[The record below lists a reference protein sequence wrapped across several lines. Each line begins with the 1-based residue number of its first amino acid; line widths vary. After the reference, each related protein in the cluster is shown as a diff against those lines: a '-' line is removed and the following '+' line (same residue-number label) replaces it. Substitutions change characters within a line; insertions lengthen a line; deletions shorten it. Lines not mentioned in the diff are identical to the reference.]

1 MHINYKKEN
10 IMAAITYTYQLSNGK
25 GLEKILYFS
34 GLGYNLS
41 VHPSLYGD
49 PILTS
54 QAFYYLKD
62 LDSVA
67 NLRIEHPKPQLNE
80 NQIEYLIDNYLFEY
94 STTAID
100 SQLTSKVMD
109 YSFWRNDVHQVY
121 HNYDNQN
128 TGALIIDALNDESII
143 SIEPIDDI
151 DKDLDLTSD
160 WSISSHFTE
169 PVIDEYLTKMHKLLN
184 KKVMLQM
191 LPTDERDGYFGKKRI
206 FNIDES
212 LIDLYQAKKLERI
225 SYIDGTQDEFTLNN
239 SFNPEYNISLPII
252 KIHCENLYNPL
263 LLSYYFSGF
272 NDKNP
277 LNSFLGYYNVLEY
290 YFEEAPLILGLTA
303 NYEKK
308 QLESVITLLVDHT
321 IIKNYLQNQSN
332 EFISKINQDI
342 ITSSTINISALDINS
357 NNLIEALSEFLYSI
371 RCATVHSKKT
381 RRGQPTAIIEPYS
394 IKANSIKIVL
404 PIIHWLSI
412 LCIKKDYDLGNGL
425 TSL

>member
-1 MHINYKKEN
+1 
-10 IMAAITYTYQLSNGK
+10 MAAITYTYQLSNGK

-34 GLGYNLS
+34 GLDYNLC
-41 VHPSLYGD
+41 VHPALYGE

-62 LDSVA
+62 LDAVA
-67 NLRIEHPKPQLNE
+67 SLRIEYPNPQLNE

-100 SQLTSKVMD
+100 SKLTSKVMD
-109 YSFWRNDVHQVY
+109 YSFWRNNIHQIY
-121 HNYDNQN
+121 HNYDSQN

-160 WSISSHFTE
+160 RSISSHFTE

-191 LPTDERDGYFGKKRI
+191 LPTEERDGYFGKKRI
-206 FNIDES
+206 FDIDEC
-212 LIDLYQAKKLERI
+212 LIDLYQAKELDRI
-225 SYIDGTQDEFTLNN
+225 SYIDGTQEEFTLNN
-239 SFNPEYNISLPII
+239 SFNPEYNVSLPIT
-252 KIHCENLYNPL
+252 KINCQNLYNPL

-290 YFEEAPLILGLTA
+290 YFEEAPIILGVIA
-303 NYEKK
+303 NNEKK
-308 QLESVITLLVDHT
+308 QLEAVITLLVDHNT
-321 IIKNYLQNQSN
+321 IVSYLQNQST
-332 EFISKINQDI
+332 EFINKISQNI
-342 ITSSTINISALDINS
+342 VTSSTINISALDITNS
-357 NNLIEALSEFLYSI
+357 DLVKALSEFLYSI

-381 RRGQPTAIIEPYS
+381 RRGQPTAIIKPYS
-394 IKANSIKIVL
+394 VEANNIKIVL

-425 TSL
+425 SSL

>member
-1 MHINYKKEN
+1 
-10 IMAAITYTYQLSNGK
+10 MASITYTYQLSNGK

-41 VHPSLYGD
+41 VHPALYGD

-62 LDSVA
+62 LDAVA
-67 NLRIEHPKPQLNE
+67 SLKIEYPNQQLNE

-94 STTAID
+94 STISID
-100 SQLTSKVMD
+100 SKLTSKVMD
-109 YSFWRNDVHQVY
+109 YSFWRNNVHQIY

-128 TGALIIDALNDESII
+128 TGALIIDALNDESIL
-143 SIEPIDDI
+143 SVETIDEE
-151 DKDLDLTSD
+151 DKDLDLTLD
-160 WSISSHFTE
+160 WSISDHFTK
-169 PVIDEYLTKMHKLLN
+169 PIIDEYLKKMHKLLN

-206 FNIDES
+206 FEIDEI
-212 LIDLYQAKKLERI
+212 LIDLYQAKELDRV
-225 SYIDGTQDEFTLNN
+225 SYIDGTQDEFILSSSFGSENN
-239 SFNPEYNISLPII
+239 VSLPIR
-252 KIHCENLYNPL
+252 KIHCSNLYNPL

-290 YFEEAPLILGLTA
+290 YFEEAPIILGLTA
-303 NYEKK
+303 NNEKK
-308 QLESVITLLVDHT
+308 QLEAVIALIVDHNT
-321 IIKNYLQNQSN
+321 IYNYLQTQTT
-332 EFISKINQDI
+332 EFKNKISQNI
-342 ITSSTINISALDINS
+342 ITSSTINISALDINN
-357 NNLIEALSEFLYSI
+357 NNLVEALSEFLYTI

-381 RRGQPTAIIEPYS
+381 RRGHPTAIIKPYS
-394 IKANSIKIVL
+394 TEANNIKIVL
-404 PIIHWLSI
+404 PIIHWLAI

-425 TSL
+425 TEL

>member
-1 MHINYKKEN
+1 
-10 IMAAITYTYQLSNGK
+10 MAAITYTYQLSNGK
-25 GLEKILYFS
+25 GLKKILYFS
-34 GLGYNLS
+34 GLSYNLS

-62 LDSVA
+62 LDAVA
-67 NLRIEHPKPQLNE
+67 SLRIEHPKPQLNE

-100 SQLTSKVMD
+100 SKLTSKVMD
-109 YSFWRNDVHQVY
+109 YSFWRNNVHQIY

-128 TGALIIDALNDESII
+128 TGALIIDALNDESIL
-143 SIEPIDDI
+143 SIETIDEE
-151 DKDLDLTSD
+151 DKNLDLTSD
-160 WSISSHFTE
+160 WAISNHFTG

-191 LPTDERDGYFGKKRI
+191 LPTEERDGYFGKKRI
-206 FNIDES
+206 FDIDEC
-212 LIDLYQAKKLERI
+212 LIDLYQAKELDKI

-239 SFNPEYNISLPII
+239 SFNPEYNVSLPII
-252 KIHCENLYNPL
+252 KINCQNLYNPL

-290 YFEEAPLILGLTA
+290 YFEEAPTILGVTA
-303 NYEKK
+303 NNERK
-308 QLESVITLLVDHT
+308 QLESVISLIVNHT
-321 IIKNYLQNQSN
+321 IIKTYLKNQHTK
-332 EFISKINQDI
+332 FISRISQNI

-357 NNLIEALSEFLYSI
+357 SNLVESLSEFLYNI

-381 RRGQPTAIIEPYS
+381 RKGQPTAIIKPYS
-394 IKANSIKIVL
+394 SEANNIKIVL
-404 PIIHWLSI
+404 PIIHWLAI

-425 TSL
+425 TKI

>member
-1 MHINYKKEN
+1 
-10 IMAAITYTYQLSNGK
+10 MATTTYTYQLSKGK
-25 GLEKILYFS
+25 GLERILYFS

-62 LDSVA
+62 LDAVA
-67 NLRIEHPKPQLNE
+67 SLRIEHPKPQLNE
-80 NQIEYLIDNYLFEY
+80 NQIEYLIDNYLVEY

-100 SQLTSKVMD
+100 SKLTSKVMD
-109 YSFWRNDVHQVY
+109 YSFWRNDIHQIY

-128 TGALIIDALNDESII
+128 TGALIIDALNDESIL
-143 SIEPIDDI
+143 SIETIDEE
-151 DKDLDLTSD
+151 DKNLDLKSD
-160 WSISSHFTE
+160 WLISNHFTE
-169 PVIDEYLTKMHKLLN
+169 PIIDEYLRKMHKLLN
-184 KKVMLQM
+184 KKIMLQM

-206 FNIDES
+206 FDIDKS
-212 LIDLYQAKKLERI
+212 LIDLYQAKELDKI
-225 SYIDGTQDEFTLNN
+225 SYIDGTQDEFILSS
-239 SFNPEYNISLPII
+239 SFGSEYNISLPIT
-252 KIHCENLYNPL
+252 KINCQNLYNPL

-290 YFEEAPLILGLTA
+290 YFEEAPTILGVTA
-303 NYEKK
+303 NNERK
-308 QLESVITLLVDHT
+308 QLESVISLIVNHT
-321 IIKNYLQNQSN
+321 IIKTYLENQHT
-332 EFISKINQDI
+332 EFISRISENI

-357 NNLIEALSEFLYSI
+357 SNLVESLSEFLYNI

-381 RRGQPTAIIEPYS
+381 RKGQPTAIIKPYS
-394 IKANSIKIVL
+394 SEANNMKIVL
-404 PIIHWLSI
+404 PIIHWLAI

-425 TSL
+425 TKI

>member
-1 MHINYKKEN
+1 
-10 IMAAITYTYQLSNGK
+10 MATTTYTYQLSKGK
-25 GLEKILYFS
+25 GLERILYFS

-62 LDSVA
+62 LDAVA
-67 NLRIEHPKPQLNE
+67 SLRIEHPKPQLNE

-100 SQLTSKVMD
+100 SKLTSKVMD
-109 YSFWRNDVHQVY
+109 YSFWRNDIHQIY

-128 TGALIIDALNDESII
+128 TGALIIDALNDESIL
-143 SIEPIDDI
+143 SIETIDEE
-151 DKDLDLTSD
+151 DKNLDLKSD
-160 WSISSHFTE
+160 WLISNHFTE
-169 PVIDEYLTKMHKLLN
+169 PIIDEYLRKMHKLLN
-184 KKVMLQM
+184 KKIMLQM

-206 FNIDES
+206 FDIDKS
-212 LIDLYQAKKLERI
+212 LIDLYQAKELDKI
-225 SYIDGTQDEFTLNN
+225 SYIDGTQDEFILSS
-239 SFNPEYNISLPII
+239 SFGSEYNISLPIT
-252 KIHCENLYNPL
+252 KINCQNLYNPL

-290 YFEEAPLILGLTA
+290 YFEEAPTILGVTA
-303 NYEKK
+303 NNERK
-308 QLESVITLLVDHT
+308 QLESVISLIVNHT
-321 IIKNYLQNQSN
+321 IIKTYLENQHT
-332 EFISKINQDI
+332 EFISRISENI

-357 NNLIEALSEFLYSI
+357 SNLVESLSEFLYNI

-381 RRGQPTAIIEPYS
+381 RKGQPTAIIKPYS
-394 IKANSIKIVL
+394 SEANNMKIVL
-404 PIIHWLSI
+404 PIIHWLAI

-425 TSL
+425 TKI

>member
-1 MHINYKKEN
+1 
-10 IMAAITYTYQLSNGK
+10 MAAITYTYQLSNGK
-25 GLEKILYFS
+25 GLKKILYFS

-62 LDSVA
+62 LDAVA
-67 NLRIEHPKPQLNE
+67 SLRIEHPKPQLNE

-100 SQLTSKVMD
+100 SKLTSKVMD
-109 YSFWRNDVHQVY
+109 YSFWRNNVHQIY

-128 TGALIIDALNDESII
+128 TGALIIDALNDKSIL
-143 SIEPIDDI
+143 SIETIDEE
-151 DKDLDLTSD
+151 DKNLDLTSD
-160 WSISSHFTE
+160 WAISNHFTG

-191 LPTDERDGYFGKKRI
+191 LPTEERDGYFGKKRI
-206 FNIDES
+206 FDIDEC
-212 LIDLYQAKKLERI
+212 LIDLYQAKELDKI

-239 SFNPEYNISLPII
+239 SFNPEYNVSLPII
-252 KIHCENLYNPL
+252 KINCQNLYNPL

-290 YFEEAPLILGLTA
+290 YFEEAPTILGVTA
-303 NYEKK
+303 NNERK
-308 QLESVITLLVDHT
+308 QLESVISLIVNHT
-321 IIKNYLQNQSN
+321 IIKTYLKNQHT
-332 EFISKINQDI
+332 EFISRISQNI

-357 NNLIEALSEFLYSI
+357 SNLVESLSEFLYNI

-381 RRGQPTAIIEPYS
+381 RKGQPTAIIKPYS
-394 IKANSIKIVL
+394 SEANNIKIVL
-404 PIIHWLSI
+404 PIIHWLAI

-425 TSL
+425 TKI